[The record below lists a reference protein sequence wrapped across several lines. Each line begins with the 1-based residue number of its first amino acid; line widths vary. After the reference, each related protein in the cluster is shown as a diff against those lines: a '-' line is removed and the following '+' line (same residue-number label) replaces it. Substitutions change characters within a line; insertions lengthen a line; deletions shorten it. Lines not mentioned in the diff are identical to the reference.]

1 MMLILISS
9 IQILREV
16 RIAWNAN
23 EGERQTEEWPGD
35 CEKAKGIAGT
45 VKRCSPLITS
55 VGKAEYPCDVKPN
68 CNRWCKFMQP
78 GSRLFWKNCR
88 IYCLGNQNTVFLCLI
103 ELNISEEEKEKT
115 LKGLLYFYAS
125 PRRVYS
131 QWQIVTSLLFT
142 LVCACSDPSSLRK
155 HMKSHWLH
163 LFDFSPLCVFKCVL
177 KLPAR

>member
-1 MMLILISS
+1 MTWR
-9 IQILREV
+9 LRKSK
-16 RIAWNAN
+16 R
-23 EGERQTEEWPGD
+23 D
-35 CEKAKGIAGT
+35 CCQQFAGT
-45 VKRCSPLITS
+45 VKHCSVHLRLPVLEKLNILVMSNRITI
-55 VGKAEYPCDVKPN
+55 ADVN
-68 CNRWCKFMQP
+68 SC
-78 GSRLFWKNCR
+78 SLFWRNCR
-88 IYCLGNQNTVFLCLI
+88 IYCLGNQDTVFLCLI
-103 ELNISEEEKEKT
+103 ELNISEEEEKT

-131 QWQIVTSLLFT
+131 EWQIVIVLLFT